1 MDFSYFAFFLLQLFR
16 DHHQVLQFLFVTCWL
31 EKLCQTLLTH
41 DQSTFNIFWCNCC
54 LTAVLKLFDLI
65 SSGFFFIHNC
75 LRDIYSMSNIHF
87 CLPWLLDSCIPV
99 ICYMYRLLSPPFW
112 NITVL
117 WFNTTQIV
125 ISHICVVFSRREM
138 SIPICTTVQLYIQC
152 S

>member
-41 DQSTFNIFWCNCC
+41 DQSTFNIFGCNSC
-54 LTAVLKLFDLI
+54 LTAVLKLSDLI
-65 SSGFFFIHNC
+65 CSGF
-75 LRDIYSMSNIHF
+75 YSQ
-87 CLPWLLDSCIPV
+87 LPIKGRLFHVKYLFLSTSSWLLDSCIPV
-99 ICYMYRLLSPPFW
+99 ICYMYPPPFW
-112 NITVL
+112 NNIVL